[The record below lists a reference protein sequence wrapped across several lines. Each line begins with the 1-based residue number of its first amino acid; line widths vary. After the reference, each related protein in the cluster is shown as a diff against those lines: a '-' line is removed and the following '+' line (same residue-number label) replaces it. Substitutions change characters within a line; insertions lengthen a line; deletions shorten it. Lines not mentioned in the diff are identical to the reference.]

1 MTDPAEKYKAQEDD
15 EYLTRVVIDTC
26 ARTFR
31 LYSNEGD
38 ERVVDCDSMEEFMN
52 VLDLVRKVV
61 DEDIVAYV
69 GPLTANINSNG

>member
-1 MTDPAEKYKAQEDD
+1 MTDQADKYRAEEDD

-38 ERVVDCDSMEEFMN
+38 ERIVNCDSMEEFMN
-52 VLDLVRKVV
+52 VLELVRKVV

-69 GPLTANINSNG
+69 GPIISTR

>member
-1 MTDPAEKYKAQEDD
+1 MTDPGEKYKAQEDD

-69 GPLTANINSNG
+69 GPLTSERII

>member
-69 GPLTANINSNG
+69 GPLISERII